1 MKTFN
6 AIGIDVG
13 GTKIAGAW
21 ISFPDARI
29 HSCQII
35 PTAPERG
42 GTAVLGDVVR
52 LATELAA
59 TARTAQ
65 IGIDGIGVGLCELV
79 SPSGTILSDNCVEW
93 LDQPVAARLTALA
106 PTFLEADVRAAARA
120 EALFGAGREYK
131 LFLYVTVGTGIASS
145 LVIQG
150 EPFVGAH
157 GATGTMASSP
167 LSLTCDR
174 CGHTNCYTLE
184 ELAAGPGLVQQF
196 NRKRPRA
203 AANGQEVLAAAA
215 GGDLDAL
222 SVVSTGAQALES
234 VLGLLINVLDP
245 EAVIIGGGL
254 GLSEGL
260 FWDSLITS
268 IRRHIWSDIQRDLPI
283 LRAATHQNAG
293 LLGAAA
299 TAWKKSIR

>member
-13 GTKIAGAW
+13 GTKIAGGW
-21 ISFPDARI
+21 VSFPGARI
-29 HSCQII
+29 RSCQII

-42 GTAVLGDVVR
+42 GAAVLDDVVR
-52 LATELAA
+52 LATGLAA
-59 TARTAQ
+59 SARAAQTA
-65 IGIDGIGVGLCELV
+65 IDGIGLGLCELV
-79 SPSGTILSDNCVEW
+79 SPSGAILSANCVEW
-93 LDQPVAARLTALA
+93 LDQPVATRLSALA
-106 PTFLEADVRAAARA
+106 PTCLEADVRAAARA
-120 EALFGAGREYK
+120 EALFGAGREFK

-174 CGHTNCYTLE
+174 CGHINCYTLE
-184 ELAAGPGLVQQF
+184 ELAAGPGLVQQL

-203 AANGQEVLAAAA
+203 AASGHEVLAAAA

-222 SVVSTGAQALES
+222 SVVNTGAEALES

-245 EAVIIGGGL
+245 EAVIVGGGL
-254 GLSEGL
+254 GLSEGP

-299 TAWKKSIR
+299 TAWKKAIR